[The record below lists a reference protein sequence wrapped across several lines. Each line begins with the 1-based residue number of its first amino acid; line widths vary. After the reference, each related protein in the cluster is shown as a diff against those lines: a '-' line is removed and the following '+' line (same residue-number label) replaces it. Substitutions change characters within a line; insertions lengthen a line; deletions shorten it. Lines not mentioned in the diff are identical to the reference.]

1 MTDGVDVSGAG
12 ESTSHPIPAPPAMIA
27 TWENGVAQASATTA
41 AATAMTRRGRSVA
54 RVLAMP

>member
-1 MTDGVDVSGAG
+1 MT
-12 ESTSHPIPAPPAMIA
+12 APPAMIA

-41 AATAMTRRGRSVA
+41 AATAMIRRGRSVA